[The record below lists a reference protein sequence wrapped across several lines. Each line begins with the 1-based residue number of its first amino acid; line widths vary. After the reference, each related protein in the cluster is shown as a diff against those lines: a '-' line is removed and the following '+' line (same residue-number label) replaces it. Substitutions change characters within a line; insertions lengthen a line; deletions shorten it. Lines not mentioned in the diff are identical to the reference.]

1 MISMKQKLIFKKQ
14 EIVLEKPQ
22 TLRSILEDKLVEQKI
37 DLSLLDKIAN
47 HLIFNVAG
55 VMERNLD
62 TEVKTGAVVKLI
74 PAVKAG

>member
-1 MISMKQKLIFKKQ
+1 MKQKLIFKKQ

-62 TEVKTGAVVKLI
+62 TEVKTGATVKLI

>member
-1 MISMKQKLIFKKQ
+1 MKQKLVFKKQ

-22 TLRSILEDKLVEQKI
+22 TLRAILEDKLVEQKI

>member
-1 MISMKQKLIFKKQ
+1 MKQKLVFKQQ

-62 TEVKTGAVVKLI
+62 TEVKSGAIVKLI

>member
-1 MISMKQKLIFKKQ
+1 MKQQAIFKKQ

-22 TLRSILEDKLVEQKI
+22 TLRAILEDKMLEQNL
-37 DLSLLDKIAN
+37 DLSLLEKIAN

-55 VMERNLD
+55 VMERNID
-62 TEVKTGAVVKLI
+62 AEIKTGATVKLI

>member
-1 MISMKQKLIFKKQ
+1 MKQKLIFKKQ

>member
-1 MISMKQKLIFKKQ
+1 MKQKLVFKQ
-14 EIVLEKPQ
+14 TEVVLEKPQ

-37 DLSLLDKIAN
+37 DFSLLDKIAS

-55 VMERNLD
+55 VMERNID
-62 TEVKTGAVVKLI
+62 TEVKSGATVRLI

>member
-1 MISMKQKLIFKKQ
+1 MKQKLVFKKQ
-14 EIVLEKPQ
+14 ELVLEKPQ
-22 TLRSILEDKLVEQKI
+22 TLRAILEDKLVEQKI

>member
-1 MISMKQKLIFKKQ
+1 MKQQTIFKKQ

-22 TLRSILEDKLVEQKI
+22 TLRSILEDKILEQNLDI
-37 DLSLLDKIAN
+37 SLLDKIAN
-47 HLIFNVAG
+47 HLIFNVEG

>member
-1 MISMKQKLIFKKQ
+1 MKQKLIFKQQ